1 MKEIFL
7 QISNRQDLSQD
18 QVQAVFDRIL
28 KNEVSE
34 SQIAAFLMGL
44 KTKGETA
51 DEITGIV
58 RALKSH
64 ATVLPE
70 IFTDAMCN
78 CGTGGDQSYSFNIS
92 TTVCFVLAAG
102 GIRMAKAGN
111 RSISSKSGSAD
122 VLEALGINV
131 AASPET
137 LSKAL
142 DEVGLAFIFAQT
154 MHPAMRFIGPARQ
167 ALGIPT
173 IMNLVG
179 PLANPLDLETQ
190 LMGLYRVELQEIVA
204 NAIQQLGRKRAVII
218 TGPDNMDEAALYG
231 TNTYTLLEDGHIS
244 QHTFTYED
252 LGMEKVEL
260 SDITGGDAKE
270 NAEILLSVLK
280 NEDSP
285 YLETTVLNA
294 GLGFFANGKVE
305 TIKEGVELAR
315 QLIADGSALEKL
327 RQLQEVQA
335 FLPTILEQKEKE
347 VAQLVMEDLQ
357 PLRQTYRLYDFLKS
371 NQNKLQII
379 SEVKKASPSMGDIN
393 LDVDIVAQ
401 AKTYEENGA
410 AMISVLT
417 DEVFFKGDIS
427 YLKEISSQVAIPTLA
442 KDFIIDEKQIVR
454 SRNAGATVILLIVAA
469 LPEARLKE
477 LYDFATSLG
486 LEVLVET
493 HNLPELEVAHRIGA
507 EIIGVNNRNLV
518 TFETDINTSLELS
531 THFKDKPVYISESAI
546 FTGQDAAL
554 VAPYFN
560 GILVGT
566 ALMTADNVAEKVK
579 ELQIDK
585 G

>member
-1 MKEIFL
+1 M
-7 QISNRQDLSQD
+7 
-18 QVQAVFDRIL
+18 
-28 KNEVSE
+28 
-34 SQIAAFLMGL
+34 
-44 KTKGETA
+44 
-51 DEITGIV
+51 
-58 RALKSH
+58 
-64 ATVLPE
+64 
-70 IFTDAMCN
+70 
-78 CGTGGDQSYSFNIS
+78 
-92 TTVCFVLAAG
+92 
-102 GIRMAKAGN
+102 
-111 RSISSKSGSAD
+111 SK
-122 VLEALGINV
+122 
-131 AASPET
+131 
-137 LSKAL
+137 
-142 DEVGLAFIFAQT
+142 
-154 MHPAMRFIGPARQ
+154 
-167 ALGIPT
+167 
-173 IMNLVG
+173 
-179 PLANPLDLETQ
+179 
-190 LMGLYRVELQEIVA
+190 
-204 NAIQQLGRKRAVII
+204 
-218 TGPDNMDEAALYG
+218 
-231 TNTYTLLEDGHIS
+231 
-244 QHTFTYED
+244 
-252 LGMEKVEL
+252 
-260 SDITGGDAKE
+260 
-270 NAEILLSVLK
+270 
-280 NEDSP
+280 
-285 YLETTVLNA
+285 
-294 GLGFFANGKVE
+294 
-305 TIKEGVELAR
+305 
-315 QLIADGSALEKL
+315 
-327 RQLQEVQA
+327 A

-357 PLRQTYRLYDFLKS
+357 PLRKTYRLYDFLKS

-454 SRNAGATVILLIVAA
+454 
-469 LPEARLKE
+469 
-477 LYDFATSLG
+477 G

-566 ALMTADNVAEKVK
+566 ALMTAENVAEKVK

>member
-1 MKEIFL
+1 
-7 QISNRQDLSQD
+7 
-18 QVQAVFDRIL
+18 
-28 KNEVSE
+28 
-34 SQIAAFLMGL
+34 
-44 KTKGETA
+44 
-51 DEITGIV
+51 
-58 RALKSH
+58 
-64 ATVLPE
+64 
-70 IFTDAMCN
+70 
-78 CGTGGDQSYSFNIS
+78 
-92 TTVCFVLAAG
+92 
-102 GIRMAKAGN
+102 MAKAGN

-218 TGPDNMDEAALYG
+218 TGPDNMDEAALYV

-280 NEDSP
+280 NEASP

-294 GLGFFANGKVE
+294 GLGFFANGKVA

-327 RQLQEVQA
+327 RQLQEVQ
-335 FLPTILEQKEKE
+335 
-347 VAQLVMEDLQ
+347 V
-357 PLRQTYRLYDFLKS
+357 
-371 NQNKLQII
+371 
-379 SEVKKASPSMGDIN
+379 
-393 LDVDIVAQ
+393 
-401 AKTYEENGA
+401 
-410 AMISVLT
+410 
-417 DEVFFKGDIS
+417 
-427 YLKEISSQVAIPTLA
+427 
-442 KDFIIDEKQIVR
+442 
-454 SRNAGATVILLIVAA
+454 
-469 LPEARLKE
+469 
-477 LYDFATSLG
+477 
-486 LEVLVET
+486 
-493 HNLPELEVAHRIGA
+493 
-507 EIIGVNNRNLV
+507 
-518 TFETDINTSLELS
+518 
-531 THFKDKPVYISESAI
+531 
-546 FTGQDAAL
+546 
-554 VAPYFN
+554 
-560 GILVGT
+560 
-566 ALMTADNVAEKVK
+566 
-579 ELQIDK
+579 
-585 G
+585 

>member
-1 MKEIFL
+1 M
-7 QISNRQDLSQD
+7 
-18 QVQAVFDRIL
+18 
-28 KNEVSE
+28 
-34 SQIAAFLMGL
+34 
-44 KTKGETA
+44 
-51 DEITGIV
+51 
-58 RALKSH
+58 
-64 ATVLPE
+64 
-70 IFTDAMCN
+70 
-78 CGTGGDQSYSFNIS
+78 
-92 TTVCFVLAAG
+92 
-102 GIRMAKAGN
+102 
-111 RSISSKSGSAD
+111 SK
-122 VLEALGINV
+122 
-131 AASPET
+131 
-137 LSKAL
+137 
-142 DEVGLAFIFAQT
+142 
-154 MHPAMRFIGPARQ
+154 
-167 ALGIPT
+167 
-173 IMNLVG
+173 
-179 PLANPLDLETQ
+179 
-190 LMGLYRVELQEIVA
+190 
-204 NAIQQLGRKRAVII
+204 
-218 TGPDNMDEAALYG
+218 
-231 TNTYTLLEDGHIS
+231 
-244 QHTFTYED
+244 
-252 LGMEKVEL
+252 
-260 SDITGGDAKE
+260 
-270 NAEILLSVLK
+270 
-280 NEDSP
+280 
-285 YLETTVLNA
+285 
-294 GLGFFANGKVE
+294 
-305 TIKEGVELAR
+305 
-315 QLIADGSALEKL
+315 
-327 RQLQEVQA
+327 A

-427 YLKEISSQVAIPTLA
+427 YLKEISTQVAIPTLA

-518 TFETDINTSLELS
+518 TFELS
-531 THFKDKPVYISESAI
+531 THFKDKPVYNSESAI

-566 ALMTADNVAEKVK
+566 ALMTADNVAKKVK

>member
-1 MKEIFL
+1 M
-7 QISNRQDLSQD
+7 
-18 QVQAVFDRIL
+18 
-28 KNEVSE
+28 
-34 SQIAAFLMGL
+34 
-44 KTKGETA
+44 
-51 DEITGIV
+51 
-58 RALKSH
+58 
-64 ATVLPE
+64 
-70 IFTDAMCN
+70 
-78 CGTGGDQSYSFNIS
+78 
-92 TTVCFVLAAG
+92 
-102 GIRMAKAGN
+102 
-111 RSISSKSGSAD
+111 SK
-122 VLEALGINV
+122 
-131 AASPET
+131 
-137 LSKAL
+137 
-142 DEVGLAFIFAQT
+142 
-154 MHPAMRFIGPARQ
+154 
-167 ALGIPT
+167 
-173 IMNLVG
+173 
-179 PLANPLDLETQ
+179 
-190 LMGLYRVELQEIVA
+190 
-204 NAIQQLGRKRAVII
+204 
-218 TGPDNMDEAALYG
+218 
-231 TNTYTLLEDGHIS
+231 
-244 QHTFTYED
+244 
-252 LGMEKVEL
+252 
-260 SDITGGDAKE
+260 
-270 NAEILLSVLK
+270 
-280 NEDSP
+280 
-285 YLETTVLNA
+285 
-294 GLGFFANGKVE
+294 
-305 TIKEGVELAR
+305 
-315 QLIADGSALEKL
+315 
-327 RQLQEVQA
+327 A

-427 YLKEISSQVAIPTLA
+427 YLKEISSEVAIPTLA

-469 LPEARLKE
+469 LPEARIKE

-546 FTGQDAAL
+546 FTGQDATL

>member
-1 MKEIFL
+1 
-7 QISNRQDLSQD
+7 
-18 QVQAVFDRIL
+18 
-28 KNEVSE
+28 
-34 SQIAAFLMGL
+34 
-44 KTKGETA
+44 
-51 DEITGIV
+51 
-58 RALKSH
+58 
-64 ATVLPE
+64 
-70 IFTDAMCN
+70 
-78 CGTGGDQSYSFNIS
+78 
-92 TTVCFVLAAG
+92 
-102 GIRMAKAGN
+102 MAKAGN

-231 TNTYTLLEDGHIS
+231 TNTYTLLEDDHIS

-280 NEDSP
+280 NEASP

-294 GLGFFANGKVE
+294 GLGFFANGKVA

-327 RQLQEVQA
+327 RQLQEVQ
-335 FLPTILEQKEKE
+335 
-347 VAQLVMEDLQ
+347 V
-357 PLRQTYRLYDFLKS
+357 
-371 NQNKLQII
+371 
-379 SEVKKASPSMGDIN
+379 
-393 LDVDIVAQ
+393 
-401 AKTYEENGA
+401 
-410 AMISVLT
+410 
-417 DEVFFKGDIS
+417 
-427 YLKEISSQVAIPTLA
+427 
-442 KDFIIDEKQIVR
+442 
-454 SRNAGATVILLIVAA
+454 
-469 LPEARLKE
+469 
-477 LYDFATSLG
+477 
-486 LEVLVET
+486 
-493 HNLPELEVAHRIGA
+493 
-507 EIIGVNNRNLV
+507 
-518 TFETDINTSLELS
+518 
-531 THFKDKPVYISESAI
+531 
-546 FTGQDAAL
+546 
-554 VAPYFN
+554 
-560 GILVGT
+560 
-566 ALMTADNVAEKVK
+566 
-579 ELQIDK
+579 
-585 G
+585 